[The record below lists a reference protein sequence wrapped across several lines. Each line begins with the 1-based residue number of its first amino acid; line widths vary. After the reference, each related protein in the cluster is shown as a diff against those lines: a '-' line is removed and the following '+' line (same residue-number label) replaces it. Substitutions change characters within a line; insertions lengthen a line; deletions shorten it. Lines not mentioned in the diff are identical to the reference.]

1 MVRVV
6 MVGVSVHQEFQ
17 ASQEALDPR
26 DQQVL
31 RDHPVIMDLKDPW
44 AHGERKAMKETVEDR
59 DHQAAKELKDLQAQ
73 AVTKVKQVPLALRDL
88 EDPQVQLVPLETRV
102 IQALVE
108 SKVLLAPRDPKGP
121 QVQLVPLETRVI
133 QALVESKVLLAPR
146 DLRGPQVQLVPM
158 ETRVIQELVEV
169 KVPQVPR
176 VLQDR
181 LVVIGNSA
189 FLRRK
194 MEGTLDWSR

>member
-1 MVRVV
+1 MVPVV

-44 AHGERKAMKETVEDR
+44 AHEETKVMKELVEDR
-59 DHQAAKELKDLQAQ
+59 DHQAP
-73 AVTKVKQVPLALRDL
+73 AVTKVKQVPLAPRDL
-88 EDPQVQLVPLETRV
+88 KDPQVQLVPLETRV
-102 IQALVE
+102 IQV
-108 SKVLLAPRDPKGP
+108 
-121 QVQLVPLETRVI
+121 
-133 QALVESKVLLAPR
+133 
-146 DLRGPQVQLVPM
+146 
-158 ETRVIQELVEV
+158 LVEV

-181 LVVIGNSA
+181 LVVIGNNA
-189 FLRRK
+189 FLRN
-194 MEGTLDWSR
+194 

>member
-1 MVRVV
+1 MVPVV

-44 AHGERKAMKETVEDR
+44 AHEETKVMKELVEDR
-59 DHQAAKELKDLQAQ
+59 DHQAP
-73 AVTKVKQVPLALRDL
+73 AVTKVKQVPLA
-88 EDPQVQLVPLETRV
+88 
-102 IQALVE
+102 
-108 SKVLLAPRDPKGP
+108 
-121 QVQLVPLETRVI
+121 
-133 QALVESKVLLAPR
+133 PR
-146 DLRGPQVQLVPM
+146 DLKDPQVQLVPM
-158 ETRVIQELVEV
+158 ETRVIQVLVEV

-181 LVVIGNSA
+181 LVVIGNNA
-189 FLRRK
+189 FLRN
-194 MEGTLDWSR
+194 

>member
-1 MVRVV
+1 MVPVV

-44 AHGERKAMKETVEDR
+44 AHEETKVMKEPVEDR
-59 DHQAAKELKDLQAQ
+59 DLQAP
-73 AVTKVKQVPLALRDL
+73 AVTKVKQVPLAPRDL
-88 EDPQVQLVPLETRV
+88 KDPQVQLVPLETRV
-102 IQALVE
+102 IQVLV
-108 SKVLLAPRDPKGP
+108 V
-121 QVQLVPLETRVI
+121 
-133 QALVESKVLLAPR
+133 
-146 DLRGPQVQLVPM
+146 
-158 ETRVIQELVEV
+158 V

-181 LVVIGNSA
+181 LALIGNTA
-189 FLRRK
+189 FLRN
-194 MEGTLDWSR
+194 

>member
-6 MVGVSVHQEFQ
+6 MVGVSVHQDFQ

-44 AHGERKAMKETVEDR
+44 AHEETKVMKEPVEDR
-59 DHQAAKELKDLQAQ
+59 DLQAQ

-88 EDPQVQLVPLETRV
+88 ED
-102 IQALVE
+102 
-108 SKVLLAPRDPKGP
+108 P

-189 FLRRK
+189 FLRREMK
-194 MEGTLDWSR
+194 GTLDWSR

>member
-31 RDHPVIMDLKDPW
+31 RDLPVIMDLKDPW
-44 AHGERKAMKETVEDR
+44 AHEERKVMKEPVEDR
-59 DHQAAKELKDLQAQ
+59 DLQAP
-73 AVTKVKQVPLALRDL
+73 AVPKVKQVHLVPMDFK
-88 EDPQVQLVPLETRV
+88 DPQVQLVPLETRV
-102 IQALVE
+102 IQV
-108 SKVLLAPRDPKGP
+108 
-121 QVQLVPLETRVI
+121 
-133 QALVESKVLLAPR
+133 
-146 DLRGPQVQLVPM
+146 
-158 ETRVIQELVEV
+158 LVEV

-181 LVVIGNSA
+181 LVVIGNNA
-189 FLRRK
+189 FLRIWTNTR
-194 MEGTLDWSR
+194 TLD

>member
-1 MVRVV
+1 MVPVV

-59 DHQAAKELKDLQAQ
+59 DHQAAKELKDLQARQ
-73 AVTKVKQVPLALRDL
+73 VHVGTKVK
-88 EDPQVQLVPLETRV
+88 QVQLVPLETRV
-102 IQALVE
+102 IQ
-108 SKVLLAPRDPKGP
+108 VLG
-121 QVQLVPLETRVI
+121 
-133 QALVESKVLLAPR
+133 
-146 DLRGPQVQLVPM
+146 
-158 ETRVIQELVEV
+158 EV

>member
-1 MVRVV
+1 MVPVV

-44 AHGERKAMKETVEDR
+44 AHEETKAMKEPVEDR
-59 DHQAAKELKDLQAQ
+59 DHQVPAGTKEKQAPL
-73 AVTKVKQVPLALRDL
+73 VPRDL
-88 EDPQVQLVPLETRV
+88 KDPQVQLVPLETRV
-102 IQALVE
+102 ILVLVE
-108 SKVLLAPRDPKGP
+108 SKVSLAPKDLRDPR
-121 QVQLVPLETRVI
+121 VQLVPLETRVI
-133 QALVESKVLLAPR
+133 QVL
-146 DLRGPQVQLVPM
+146 
-158 ETRVIQELVEV
+158 EEV

-181 LVVIGNSA
+181 LAVIGNSA
-189 FLRRK
+189 FLRNWTIT
-194 MEGTLDWSR
+194 GTQD